1 MLQTL
6 FYIPHGLLNGPIAIA
21 WLVIGLAFLIWQY
34 ARHGNSPETWSF
46 IPVFLIVAAALHFV
60 IPNVE
65 VTGIDPANPEG
76 PAIIKGLAVR
86 GYGVMLL
93 TAIIA
98 GVGMAML
105 RCDKIGVTKDQ
116 ILQLAFW
123 MMICGIAGARL
134 FYVFQK
140 SDQFFANGFSIAT
153 IFKIVNM
160 TQGGLVVYG
169 SLIGGTIAGLS
180 FMRLNKIPMWKTAD
194 IIAPAMVLGLAIGR
208 IGCLMNGCCYGGV
221 CGDEYPA
228 VTFPPGSPPYMRQ
241 LAEGDLLG
249 VSGSYDKDESNRFP
263 ITVENVAPGSF
274 ADQNGIKTGDQL
286 QIGLSDGDYL
296 RFKKANPGGDGGVTF
311 AVIQTSDQRQLSV
324 PLDALP
330 ERSARTHPT
339 QIYSA
344 INAIL
349 LCAVL
354 WFFWTVKKHDGQV
367 FALMLI
373 LYPIARFLMEI
384 VRQDE
389 RGQFG
394 TDFTISQ
401 WVSMIMILIGFA
413 LFASV
418 ATNRQKPAQLA
429 AP

>member
-6 FYIPHGLLNGPIAIA
+6 FYIPHWFLNGPLVIA
-21 WLVIGLAFLIWQY
+21 WLVIGCAFLIWQFS
-34 ARHGNSPETWSF
+34 RHGNSSETWSF
-46 IPVFLIVAAALHFV
+46 VPVFVIVAAALHFV

-76 PAIIKGLAVR
+76 PAIVQGLAVR

-93 TAIIA
+93 TAIVS
-98 GVGMAML
+98 GVGLAML
-105 RCDKIGVTKDQ
+105 RCEKIGVTKDQ

-134 FYVFQK
+134 FYVIQK
-140 SDQFFANGFSIAT
+140 SDQFFNNGFSLST

-169 SLIGGTIAGLS
+169 SLIGGTIAGLL
-180 FMRLNKIPMWKTAD
+180 FMKFNKMPVWKTAD
-194 IIAPAMVLGLAIGR
+194 VIAPGMVLGLAIGR

-249 VSGSYDKDESNRFP
+249 ITGSYDKDESNQFP
-263 ITVENVAPGSF
+263 VTVESVAAGSF
-274 ADQNGIKTGDQL
+274 ADKNGIKAGDQL
-286 QIGLSDGDYL
+286 QIGVSDSDYL
-296 RFKKANPGGDGGVTF
+296 RFKKANPAGGGQMTF
-311 AVIQTSDQRQLSV
+311 ALVQTSTGRRLSV
-324 PLDALP
+324 ALDELP
-330 ERSARTHPT
+330 NRSARTHPT

-394 TDFTISQ
+394 TNFTISQ
-401 WVSMIMILIGFA
+401 WVSMVMILIGFA

-418 ATNRQKPAQLA
+418 ATKLKPPAQIA
-429 AP
+429 SA

>member
-6 FYIPHGLLNGPIAIA
+6 FYIPHWFLDGP
-21 WLVIGLAFLIWQY
+21 LVIGWLVFGLAFVAWQLF
-34 ARHGNSPETWSF
+34 REGNSTEVWSF
-46 IPVFLIVAAALHFV
+46 VPVFLLVAAAIHFF

-65 VTGIDPANPEG
+65 VMGIDPANPEG
-76 PAIIKGLAVR
+76 PAIVKGLAVR

-93 TAIIA
+93 TAIVA
-98 GVGMAML
+98 GTVLAML
-105 RCDKIGVTKDQ
+105 RSDKIGVTKDQ
-116 ILQLAFW
+116 LLQLGFW

-134 FYVFQK
+134 FYVIQK
-140 SDQFFANGFSIAT
+140 SDQFFADGVTVAALL
-153 IFKIVNM
+153 KIVNM

-169 SLIGGTIAGLS
+169 SLIGGTIAGLL
-180 FMRLNKIPMWKTAD
+180 FMRINKMPIWKTAD
-194 IIAPAMVLGLAIGR
+194 IIAPGMVLGLAIGR

-221 CGDEYPA
+221 CSDEYPA

-249 VSGSYDKDESNRFP
+249 ISGTFDKDSENLFP
-263 ITVENVAPGSF
+263 VTVESVTEGSF
-274 ADQNGIKTGDQL
+274 AEQNGVKPGDQL

-296 RFKKANPGGDGGVTF
+296 RFKKANPGNDGGMTF
-311 AVIQTSDQRQLSV
+311 AVVNSSDGKRVSV

-330 ERSARTHPT
+330 KRSARTHPT

-354 WFFWTVKKHDGQV
+354 WFFWSVKKHDGQV

-373 LYPIARFLMEI
+373 LYAIARFLMEI

-389 RGQFG
+389 RGLFG
-394 TDFTISQ
+394 TNFTISQ
-401 WVSMIMILIGFA
+401 WVSMGMVVIGFA
-413 LFASV
+413 LFAAVMNSP
-418 ATNRQKPAQLA
+418 KPAQQSVA
-429 AP
+429 A